1 MTSCARLIGLRLAGA
16 ATLFALLTVVFAPQA
31 GTGCIDPSLETSPD
45 GRWTLSLCPRATW
58 FAMPG
63 QGGDAPAWIVLHDRA
78 GWMRGLSELDMVQ
91 SYHVA
96 GLPTVWRPDAVEVP
110 MVAVLALPRQQGAA
124 WRWLGERIWRLRALL
139 RLTPTSDMFH

>member
-1 MTSCARLIGLRLAGA
+1 MRIGLRLAGV
-16 ATLFALLTVVFAPQA
+16 ATLFALLAVVFAPQA

-63 QGGDAPAWIVLHDRA
+63 QGGDAPAWIVLRDRV
-78 GWMRGLSELDMVQ
+78 GWMRGLSDLDMVQ
-91 SYHVA
+91 NYHVA
-96 GLPTVWRPDAVEVP
+96 GLPTVWSPDAVEKP
-110 MVAVLALPRQQGAA
+110 MVAILALPPQHGTARI
-124 WRWLGERIWRLRALL
+124 WLDDRIWRLRALL